1 MTFPALATIV
11 AMAGSFAAL
20 ATIVAMASY
29 RLINGYICI
38 TGVVC
43 F

>member
-1 MTFPALATIV
+1 MKLTFAVLATVV
-11 AMAGSFAAL
+11 AVAG
-20 ATIVAMASY
+20 Y